1 MRVSRNPPE
10 IIVDAVQRQQLEA
23 LTRASSASQVE
34 VLRAQIIL
42 LAALNWP
49 NEEIAAE
56 LQTSEQTVCKWR
68 RRFARHGMSGLQDD
82 SRAGRPARV
91 SSNTLNAVLTKVTQP
106 PKGRVR
112 WSCRS
117 MAKQAGISKSWVQ
130 QLWYRNDLKPHQ
142 TRTFKLSNDRQFEQK
157 FWDIV
162 GLYLSPPQ
170 QAVVLCCDEKSQCQA
185 LERSQPGLPLGQ
197 GHVATRTHDYY
208 RHGTLTL
215 FAALD
220 YLEGK
225 VLAHTTQRHRHQE
238 WIQFLKTIDT
248 EVPADLQVHLILD
261 NYAAHKTPQVRRWLK
276 RHPRFHLHF
285 TPTSSSWLNLV
296 ERFFRDLSQDVVLP
310 GSFGSVQQLRE
321 AIFEYLAERN
331 LAPKR
336 YVWKAKGEEILAKIR
351 QARERLDGIIKGT

>member
-1 MRVSRNPPE
+1 MRMSRTAPE
-10 IIVDAVQRQQLEA
+10 IILDQVQRKQLEA
-23 LTRASSASQVE
+23 LTRASSASQAE
-34 VLRAQIIL
+34 VLRDRIIL
-42 LAALNWP
+42 LAALPWQ

-56 LQTSEQTVCKWR
+56 LQTTAQTVCKWR
-68 RRFARHGMSGLQDD
+68 RRFARHGLKGLQDD
-82 SRAGRPARV
+82 FRSGRPAQV
-91 SSNTLNAVLTKVTQP
+91 SAHALNTVLTKVTQP
-106 PKGRVR
+106 VKGRAR

-142 TRTFKLSNDRQFEQK
+142 TRTFKLSNDQQFEQK

-170 QAVVLCCDEKSQCQA
+170 QAVVLCCDEKSQCEA

-225 VLAHTTQRHRHQE
+225 VLAHSTQRHRHQE
-238 WIQFLKTIDT
+238 WIQFLKTIDN
-248 EVPADLQVHLILD
+248 EVPANLEIHLILD
-261 NYAAHKTPQVRRWLK
+261 NYATHKTPQVKRWLK
-276 RHPRFHLHF
+276 RHSRFHLHF

-310 GSFGSVQQLRE
+310 GSFESVRELKE
-321 AIFEYLAERN
+321 AIFGYLDERN

-336 YVWKAKGEEILAKIR
+336 YVWKAKGEEILAKIK
-351 QARERLDGIIKGT
+351 QARERLDQIIQRT

>member
-1 MRVSRNPPE
+1 VS
-10 IIVDAVQRQQLEA
+10 AH
-23 LTRASSASQVE
+23 
-34 VLRAQIIL
+34 
-42 LAALNWP
+42 ALN
-49 NEEIAAE
+49 
-56 LQTSEQTVCKWR
+56 S
-68 RRFARHGMSGLQDD
+68 
-82 SRAGRPARV
+82 
-91 SSNTLNAVLTKVTQP
+91 VLTKVTQP
-106 PKGRVR
+106 PKGRGR

-117 MAKQAGISKSWVQ
+117 MAKEAGISKSWVQ
-130 QLWYRNDLKPHQ
+130 QLWWRNDLKPHQ
-142 TRTFKLSNDRQFEQK
+142 TRTFKLSNDPQFEQK

-162 GLYLSPPQ
+162 GLYVSPPQ

-225 VLAHTTQRHRHQE
+225 VLAHSTQRHRHQE
-238 WIQFLKTIDT
+238 WIQFLNTIDR
-248 EVPADLQVHLILD
+248 EVPAGLAVHLILD
-261 NYAAHKTPQVRRWLK
+261 NYATHKTPQVKRWLQ

-296 ERFFRDLSQDVVLP
+296 ERFFRDLSQEVVLP
-310 GSFGSVQQLRE
+310 GSFGSVQELKE
-321 AIFEYLAERN
+321 AIFGYLAERN

-336 YVWKAKGEEILAKIR
+336 YVWKAKGEEILAKIKR
-351 QARERLDGIIKGT
+351 ARERLNNIIQRT